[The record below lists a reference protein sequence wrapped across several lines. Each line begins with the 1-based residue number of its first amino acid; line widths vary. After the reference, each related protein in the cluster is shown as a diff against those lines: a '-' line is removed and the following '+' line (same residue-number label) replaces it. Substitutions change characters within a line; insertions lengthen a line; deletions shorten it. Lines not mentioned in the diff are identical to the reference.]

1 MFLGIDPGTTQTAYA
16 VTDGRRLVKGGILPN
31 GEFLA
36 LCRNPVLNG
45 LLEAPT
51 AIVGLE
57 MVASYGMAVGAT
69 VFETVLWAGRFH
81 EALEAAGLPLQ
92 LIYRRQ
98 VKLNLCGSMRAK
110 DGNIRVAL
118 MDRLGP
124 PGTKKAPGPTYGARK
139 DVWAALGVAVTL
151 LDITRTG
158 EDFLETR
165 STSAA

>member
-1 MFLGIDPGTTQTAYA
+1 MGIDPGTTQTAYA

-36 LCRNPVLNG
+36 LCRQPVLNG
-45 LLEAPT
+45 LLEAST

-81 EALEAAGLPLQ
+81 EALEAAGLPPRLV
-92 LIYRRQ
+92 YRKE
-98 VKLNLCGSMRAK
+98 VKMNLCQSMRAK

-151 LDITRTG
+151 WDISHAS
-158 EDFLETR
+158 EEFLEAR
-165 STSAA
+165 SPSVA